1 MDVVIVTMLFGVLGI
16 VIGYKVGQ
24 VLGQAAQTD
33 RQYWLRN
40 LAVVLAGIAVSAAVA
55 ATGLVTLMGLAL
67 GLIGGAIAGLKFGYG
82 KSVGVWN
89 KHDAV
94 FRVNKDQVKAAQS
107 AREAREA
114 GMTEEQRAQRDL
126 MSVGDTGVSAGR
138 SARDPS
144 GKSRKGR

>member
-40 LAVVLAGIAVSAAVA
+40 LAVVLVGIAVSAVVA
-55 ATGLVTLMGLAL
+55 ATGLVTLVGLAL

-89 KHDAV
+89 KHDTV

-107 AREAREA
+107 AREAQEA

-126 MSVGDTGVSAGR
+126 VSVGDTGASSNKAPQN
-138 SARDPS
+138 PS
-144 GKSRKGR
+144 SRKGR